1 MTPANQKKFM
11 YLSTRLKEAA
21 EDNDDASTSLYI
33 ILDAIHK
40 LTAMAMD
47 FHFRP
52 DINSKEI

>member
-1 MTPANQKKFM
+1 MTSANHKMFR
-11 YLSTRLKEAA
+11 YLGKRLTQASIQ
-21 EDNDDASTSLYI
+21 NDDASTSLYI